1 MMHNHSN
8 LTTSLRIAALLFIVV
23 LMHDEATAE
32 PYLAVTKGMHCSS
45 CHSHPAGGG
54 KRNVYGN
61 VFAQSELPARHLGGN
76 DNDLWTGEIV
86 KWLSVGADLRAS
98 YNYVDVPNT
107 DSRSEFRITRGTV
120 YAEATLVPNR
130 LSMYIDQ
137 QIAPDSSINREAY
150 VKLLSGNGK
159 FHFAAGQFFL
169 PYGLRLQD
177 DTAFIRQVTGV
188 NFFTPDRGVQA
199 GYESGP
205 WSTMLSVTNGS
216 GGGTETNSG
225 KQVSFIANYVRPLW
239 RAGFSFNVNDDDAG
253 DRQMQNLFFGLKTGP
268 VAWLAEA
275 DLITDDLPNGTE
287 QDALAGLLEGNWLI
301 RKGHNLK
308 VSLDYF
314 DPDNDVSEDQQVRWS
329 VVWEYTPMQFLQG
342 RFGVRLY
349 DGIPQV
355 DLQNR
360 DEFFAEIHGF
370 F

>member
-1 MMHNHSN
+1 
-8 LTTSLRIAALLFIVV
+8 
-23 LMHDEATAE
+23 
-32 PYLAVTKGMHCSS
+32 
-45 CHSHPAGGG
+45 
-54 KRNVYGN
+54 
-61 VFAQSELPARHLGGN
+61 
-76 DNDLWTGEIV
+76 
-86 KWLSVGADLRAS
+86 
-98 YNYVDVPNT
+98 
-107 DSRSEFRITRGTV
+107 
-120 YAEATLVPNR
+120 
-130 LSMYIDQ
+130 
-137 QIAPDSSINREAY
+137 
-150 VKLLSGNGK
+150 
-159 FHFAAGQFFL
+159 
-169 PYGLRLQD
+169 
-177 DTAFIRQVTGV
+177 
-188 NFFTPDRGVQA
+188 
-199 GYESGP
+199 
-205 WSTMLSVTNGS
+205 MLSVTNGS